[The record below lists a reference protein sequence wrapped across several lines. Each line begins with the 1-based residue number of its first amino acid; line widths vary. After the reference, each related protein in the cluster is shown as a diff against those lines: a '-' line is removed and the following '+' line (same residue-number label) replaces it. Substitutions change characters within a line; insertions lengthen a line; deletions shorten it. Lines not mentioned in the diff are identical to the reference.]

1 MNLTT
6 QQRYSNTLSEVTSF
20 NEMQNYMPSTELETR
35 NPKLSTD
42 LRTLAADIVSR
53 AMKGGATAAECVVR
67 EGDEFSTLVRLGQV
81 ETLKESGSKSI
92 GVRVFFGQR
101 AASTYSSDFSRE
113 GLDRMVKSALDLA
126 RITSEDP
133 FGGIPPADQL
143 GQLSG
148 NLDLY
153 HEDVYSL
160 PGSDR
165 IDYAR
170 RAEKAALDFDP
181 RIKNSEGGSFDA
193 ATGHKVLANSHG
205 FVGEYKRSYCS
216 VAAIPIAQ
224 TDDGA
229 MQRDYWYSVA
239 RTLKKLD
246 PPEQVGKVAAERTL
260 RRLGARKVKTAKVPV
275 VFDPMVSTSIL
286 EHIFEG
292 INGDSV
298 YRGASFLAGKLGQ
311 KIAGPNVTV
320 IDDGTMPG
328 GFGTTPFDGEGIPT
342 RRTVVIENGVLK
354 SYLLNTYT
362 AKKLGLQTTANAS
375 RGLAGTP
382 GIGPGNY
389 FLQPGPKSPK
399 ELIAGIK
406 DGLYVTEFLGSGANL
421 VTGDYSRGASGL
433 WISGGELTYPVEEI
447 TVAGNLKDMFFNI
460 SEIASD
466 LEFRGSV
473 AAPTLRI
480 DGLTVGGA

>member
-1 MNLTT
+1 M
-6 QQRYSNTLSEVTSF
+6 S
-20 NEMQNYMPSTELETR
+20 PTELEATNR
-35 NPKLSTD
+35 KVETD
-42 LRTLAADIVSR
+42 LKEIATDIVRR

-81 ETLKESGSKSI
+81 ETLKESGSRAI

-101 AASTYSSDFSRE
+101 AASTYSSDFSRA
-113 GLDRMVKSALDLA
+113 GLDRMLSSALELA
-126 RITSEDP
+126 KITSEDP
-133 FGGIPPADQL
+133 FGGIPSADQL
-143 GQLSG
+143 GQIPG
-148 NLDLY
+148 DLDLY

-160 PGSDR
+160 PGPER

-170 RAEKAALDFDP
+170 RTERAALDFDA

-205 FVGEYKRSYCS
+205 FVGEYSRSYCS
-216 VAAIPIAQ
+216 VAAVPIAQ
-224 TDDGA
+224 TEDGA
-229 MQRDYWYSVA
+229 MQRDYWFSVA
-239 RTLKKLD
+239 RMLKKLD
-246 PPEQVGKVAAERTL
+246 APEKVGRIAAERTI

-311 KIAGPNVTV
+311 KIAGDNVTV
-320 IDDGTMPG
+320 IDDGTIAG
-328 GFGTTPFDGEGIPT
+328 GFGPSPFDGEGIPT
-342 RRTVVIENGVLK
+342 RRNVVIDNGVLK

-362 AKKLGLQTTANAS
+362 AKKLGLQTTGNAS
-375 RGLAGTP
+375 RGLVGTP

-389 FLQPGPKSPK
+389 FLQPGQKSAK
-399 ELIAGIK
+399 ELIADIK
-406 DGLYVTEFLGSGANL
+406 EGLYVTEFLGQGVNL

-433 WISGGELTYPVEEI
+433 WISNGELGYPVEEI
-447 TVAGNLKDMFFNI
+447 TVAGNLKDLFFNI

-473 AAPTLRI
+473 AAPTIRV
-480 DGLTVGGA
+480 DGLTVGGE